1 MHPSPVEV
9 SVHVCTSAD
18 CVCMYVCVCM
28 HVCLCM
34 LVLANADIQ
43 YVLFCDHSTDVLV
56 SERAVDVGDFRNY
69 MRQRRRDDCAQ
80 LKAEYT
86 VSGADCV

>member
-1 MHPSPVEV
+1 
-9 SVHVCTSAD
+9 
-18 CVCMYVCVCM
+18 MYVCVCV
-28 HVCLCM
+28 HACVCT
-34 LVLANADIQ
+34 LVLANADM
-43 YVLFCDHSTDVLV
+43 YFFCDHSTDVLV